1 MRDGTFGR
9 LTKALPRLTVKT
21 SHEFELSEAGHTAKA
36 DCLVSTASATPA
48 VVDEVQEP
56 KEAPSNDDIYQIVA
70 YGHRLQLP
78 VAILVYPQVAE
89 DRLVTSETWPFNIRL
104 RIGDIR
110 IYSRMA
116 WA

>member
-1 MRDGTFGR
+1 M
-9 LTKALPRLTVKT
+9 
-21 SHEFELSEAGHTAKA
+21 
-36 DCLVSTASATPA
+36 STASATPA

-89 DRLVTSETWPFNIRL
+89 DRLVTSETWPFNTRL